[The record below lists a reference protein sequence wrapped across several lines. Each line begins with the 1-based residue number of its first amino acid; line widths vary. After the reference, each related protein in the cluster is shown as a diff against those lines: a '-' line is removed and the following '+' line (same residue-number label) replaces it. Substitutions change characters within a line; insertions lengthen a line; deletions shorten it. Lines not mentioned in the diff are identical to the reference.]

1 MGKEFQKSALPA
13 LFHFVRVRAAHQPH
27 VHLLSADQL
36 DLQEISQF
44 LMGHLVLRSKKKKE
58 INTFFLIII
67 KIDFFVYY

>member
-1 MGKEFQKSALPA
+1 MGIESQKSALPT
-13 LFHFVRVRAAHQPH
+13 LFHFARVRAAHQPH